1 MTPYDTG
8 ETKDIT
14 RDQPSS
20 VSAATQ
26 RPSRSEAEAAVE
38 LLLRW
43 IGDDPARE
51 GLIGTPERVVRAW
64 EEFCVGYSEDPASML
79 QRTFEEV
86 EGYDDMVMLRNI
98 RMESHCEHHLVPIL
112 GSAHIAYMPDR
123 RVVGISK
130 LARVIDSFARRLQTQ
145 ETLTAQVAE
154 TIQSVL
160 EPQGVAILIDAQHQ
174 CMTTRGVRKP
184 DVSMVTT
191 RFTGVFQ
198 TDVNLQ
204 QRFLEQARLGELRLE
219 VLDLCETNQS
229 FLGDDAAVL
238 APSSG
243 EELASPRRRAGGAS
257 KAGGCESFGNSPA
270 RAAMRMGCQRGEA
283 APSTST

>member
-1 MTPYDTG
+1 MTPYDNG
-8 ETKDIT
+8 ETKGIT
-14 RDQPSS
+14 EDQTA
-20 VSAATQ
+20 SASPATQ
-26 RPSRSEAEAAVE
+26 RPSRSEAEAAIE

-43 IGDDPARE
+43 IGENPARE
-51 GLIGTPERVVRAW
+51 GLVGTPERVVRAW
-64 EEFCVGYSEDPASML
+64 EEFCVGYNENPAEML
-79 QRTFEEV
+79 KRTFEEV

-98 RMESHCEHHLVPIL
+98 RMESHCEHHLVPII

-160 EPQGVAILIDAQHQ
+160 QPKGVAILIDAQHQ

-204 QRFLEQARLGELRLE
+204 RRFLEQARLG
-219 VLDLCETNQS
+219 
-229 FLGDDAAVL
+229 
-238 APSSG
+238 
-243 EELASPRRRAGGAS
+243 
-257 KAGGCESFGNSPA
+257 
-270 RAAMRMGCQRGEA
+270 
-283 APSTST
+283 